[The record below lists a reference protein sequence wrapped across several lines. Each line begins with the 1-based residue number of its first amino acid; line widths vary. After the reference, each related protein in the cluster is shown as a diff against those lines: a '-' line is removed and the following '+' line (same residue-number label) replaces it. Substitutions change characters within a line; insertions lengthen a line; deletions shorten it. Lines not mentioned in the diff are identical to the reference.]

1 MNLLDYIIEF
11 KRTHDGVAPSQAEI
25 AQATGIHKTRVRVY
39 LARLEEDNKIHVG
52 HGYRNIAV
60 IGSKWVPPKGWT
72 NATTS

>member
-39 LARLEEDNKIHVG
+39 LARLEMEHLIHVG

-60 IGSKWVPPKGWT
+60 IGSRWVPPEGY
-72 NATTS
+72 NATT